1 MAFIIGFIL
10 GFATDYLLRE
20 KFLRWLSRLGK

>member
-10 GFATDYLLRE
+10 GFATDYFLRE
-20 KFLRWLSRLGK
+20 KLLAWLFRLGK

>member
-10 GFATDYLLRE
+10 GAAADYFLRE
-20 KFLRWLSRLGK
+20 RLLRWLSRLGK